1 MENLKEIVFTNG
13 KRKQKVFLSSIAAI
27 TALSALFSLIFLLQP
42 KNMPDADTLP
52 VLIIGFLAVSLFWG
66 SIVGF
71 AFVIKMG
78 KVKVVVNDEC
88 VEYINGK
95 YHRYY
100 ALIDFVESQMYTLP
114 EGNGKVSIRSLVF
127 SGSGN
132 ILYIHKSEFT
142 DTQFQQISEAVK
154 VRAQRLA
161 EC

>member
-1 MENLKEIVFTNG
+1 MENMKEIVFTNG
-13 KRKQKVFLSSIAAI
+13 KRKQKVFLNSIASIAAL
-27 TALSALFSLIFLLQP
+27 TALLSLIFFLQP
-42 KNMPDADTLP
+42 KNLPDADSLP
-52 VLIIGFLAVSLFWG
+52 LLICSFIVVSLFWG

-114 EGNGKVSIRSLVF
+114 RGSGTVNIRSLVF

>member
-1 MENLKEIVFTNG
+1 MENMKEIVFTNG
-13 KRKQKVFLSSIAAI
+13 KRKQKVFFSSIAAM
-27 TALSALFSLIFLLQP
+27 TALTVLFSLIFFLQP
-42 KNMPDADTLP
+42 KNIPDADSLP
-52 VLIIGFLAVSLFWG
+52 VLICGFLAVSLFWG
-66 SIVGF
+66 SVVGF

-78 KVKVVVNDEC
+78 KIKVVVNDEC

-95 YHRYY
+95 YHRYF

-114 EGNGKVSIRSLVF
+114 GGNGTVF

-142 DTQFQQISEAVK
+142 DAQFQQISEAVK